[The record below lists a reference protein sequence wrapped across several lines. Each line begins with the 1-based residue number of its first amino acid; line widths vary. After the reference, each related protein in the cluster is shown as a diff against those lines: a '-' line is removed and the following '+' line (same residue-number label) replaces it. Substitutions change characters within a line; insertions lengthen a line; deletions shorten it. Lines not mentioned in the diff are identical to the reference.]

1 MRGTIAAAAM
11 VALCTGAQAEVK
23 KFMNIGAGQL
33 TPFYELVATPPD
45 GWVLEKE
52 ASKQNGMQMLVPK
65 GKTFGN
71 AGALIY
77 VKVSHKQ
84 KDLEL
89 PQFIANSQDRW
100 RKSVPDSKITKLPEV
115 ARSNG
120 RAAFQPFQYEN
131 PSRSQQA
138 FEYVAFGEDGDKDG
152 NTFTLMVVITGRD
165 RKAIEK
171 AATSYSAFL
180 RAH

>member
-1 MRGTIAAAAM
+1 MAAAAL
-11 VALCTGAQAEVK
+11 ASLCTAAQAEVK
-23 KFMNIGAGQL
+23 KFMNISGGQL

-45 GWVLEKE
+45 GWIMEKE
-52 ASKQNGMQMLVPK
+52 ASKQNGVQMLVPK

-71 AGALIY
+71 AEALIY

-84 KDLEL
+84 QDLEL
-89 PQFIANSQDRW
+89 PQFIANSQERW
-100 RKSVPDSKITKLPEV
+100 RKSVPTTRITKLPEV
-115 ARSNG
+115 ARANG
-120 RAAFQPFQYEN
+120 RAAFLPYQYEN
-131 PSRSQQA
+131 PGHPQQA

-165 RKAIEK
+165 RKQIEK
-171 AATSYSAFL
+171 AATSYNAFL